1 MTEKDSKIE
10 KGIEEVT
17 ISEES
22 QTTTLENEKSAFFE
36 QWKAR
41 HQAYLAS
48 QQQSDTPETT
58 DVTEKIGKQ
67 KKLFEGVKLS
77 KTITEVPADHE
88 ATAERFKINL
98 PTRVVWKAIPV
109 LVVSL
114 LLMAL
119 SLYFISPTSKHKKI
133 EVEGNNRL
141 TAEQIQ
147 KDSLISAQD
156 YAITIALHAKD
167 YANNILKNNS
177 SVESAQ
183 IMYRFPDAFTIQ
195 IKEYAI
201 IGYVQEVDSLYSV
214 LASGEI
220 DHQPIAVETLPEVYT
235 AITISDKKLV
245 KKLAVALSGID
256 ADIREKIQTIKLTP
270 SKVTADL
277 LTLDMVDGNVVLVP
291 LSELDQ
297 KLLYY
302 TKIAEQVFVPTTI
315 DMEVGIYRYSS

>member
-22 QTTTLENEKSAFFE
+22 QTTTLEDEKSDFFE

-48 QQQSDTPETT
+48 QRQSVVSETT
-58 DVTEKIGKQ
+58 DVTKNIGKP

-77 KTITEVPADHE
+77 KTITEVPANHE
-88 ATAERFKINL
+88 ETAERFKINL

-167 YANNILKNNS
+167 YANNILKNNC

-201 IGYVQEVDSLYSV
+201 IGYIQELDSLYSV

-220 DHQPIAVETLPEVYT
+220 NHQPIAVETLPEVYT
-235 AITISDKKLV
+235 TITISDKKLV
-245 KKLAVALSGID
+245 KKLAVALSDID
-256 ADIREKIQTIKLTP
+256 DDIRGKIQTINLTP

-277 LTLDMVDGNVVLVP
+277 LTLKMVDGNVVLVP

-297 KLLYY
+297 KLPYY